1 MKEKSK
7 EIISIISY
15 FVFLIM
21 SIFILIFSIMMSKSL
36 ALANYIIFSFCMLVY
51 IYLII
56 SYIIYK
62 KNQDTKPFF
71 LKLNIFIYTLFILS
85 IFIESLA
92 YTINILDYEKYR
104 KVCPFTLDN
113 IDFKNHLS
121 RRCELYN
128 VNANSRYSFQYI
140 CSYDPSNDL
149 KNLELNKDEY
159 ESSNKLEIVRCLLA
173 NNLIKDNE
181 IIFDF
186 ASEYKNINKY
196 YCSLVYKPKLNNYIN
211 SKECQKDRSKKNL
224 IFLILIYIQLLFIL
238 IKGII
243 FKSSN
248 NRNDRIIQRDIER
261 NSNMN
266 GIFNGLITLNRL
278 LNLIR
283 EVLNMNTNINQS
295 SSQASTERS
304 EGIDDNEDS
313 FESEKTKNIIID
325 NRNDY
330 EISININNFC
340 KENQNDSINL
350 DQINIG
356 INVNSNEIIMKD
368 ENNSNKNI

>member
-1 MKEKSK
+1 
-7 EIISIISY
+7 
-15 FVFLIM
+15 
-21 SIFILIFSIMMSKSL
+21 MSKSL

-113 IDFKNHLS
+113 ID
-121 RRCELYN
+121 
-128 VNANSRYSFQYI
+128 SRYSFQYI

-196 YCSLVYKPKLNNYIN
+196 YCSLVFKPKLN
-211 SKECQKDRSKKNL
+211 
-224 IFLILIYIQLLFIL
+224 ILI
-238 IKGII
+238 
-243 FKSSN
+243 N
-248 NRNDRIIQRDIER
+248 NDI
-261 NSNMN
+261 SLQK
-266 GIFNGLITLNRL
+266 FLYLK
-278 LNLIR
+278 
-283 EVLNMNTNINQS
+283 Q
-295 SSQASTERS
+295 
-304 EGIDDNEDS
+304 D
-313 FESEKTKNIIID
+313 ES
-325 NRNDY
+325 
-330 EISININNFC
+330 
-340 KENQNDSINL
+340 
-350 DQINIG
+350 
-356 INVNSNEIIMKD
+356 
-368 ENNSNKNI
+368 